1 MTMVGKLGTANISL
15 LFSNSIADLY
25 YINLKLSLLSNVIL
39 KIMTSNH
46 INCVHTRDLKKNTG
60 KIHFPDLHSRYTNSI
75 YFVSFLFISNICSIC
90 LSGFNPVWNETIR
103 HVIHFPELALMR
115 IRVMDYDM
123 LSQDD
128 FIGQYT
134 LPIASMETGK
144 YMYMYMCTPYKMIN
158 Y

>member
-1 MTMVGKLGTANISL
+1 MTL
-15 LFSNSIADLY
+15 
-25 YINLKLSLLSNVIL
+25 
-39 KIMTSNH
+39 NH
-46 INCVHTRDLKKNTG
+46 INCVHTRDLKKNMG
-60 KIHFPDLHSRYTNSI
+60 KIC
-75 YFVSFLFISNICSIC
+75 FVSFLFISNICSIC

-144 YMYMYMCTPYKMIN
+144 YMYSL
-158 Y
+158 